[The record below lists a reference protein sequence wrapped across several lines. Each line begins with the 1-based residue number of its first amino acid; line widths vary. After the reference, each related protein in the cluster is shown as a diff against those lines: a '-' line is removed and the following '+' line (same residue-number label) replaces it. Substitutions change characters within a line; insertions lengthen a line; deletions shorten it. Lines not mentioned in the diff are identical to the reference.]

1 MPKSPSYPTKDDA
14 VQRVKD
20 AADIVELIGEHVGLK
35 KAGTNYKGLCP
46 FHAEK
51 TPSFTVNP
59 QRGSFHCFGC
69 SEGGDVFSFYM
80 KYHNVTFPE
89 ALQNLARRYNIAL
102 PEKPLSH
109 QDQDRARKKAGIHEL
124 LERAATLY
132 HNLLLSGSQGTEARQ
147 YLAQREIPLEIS
159 QTFRLGY
166 APDSWDFLTRQLTGP
181 EELEL
186 AAEAGLIVKKDRGG
200 FYDRFRKRLLCPIFN
215 LAGQVAGFSGR
226 ILGEGQPKYMNSP
239 ESPAFD
245 KSRLLFGLYQNREAI
260 RRQGR
265 CLLVE
270 GNFDLLALNARGVDY
285 AAAPLG
291 TALTSQ
297 QVRALKGYAEEVIIL
312 FDGDTAGL
320 KAAMRAVP
328 IFLAEEVLARVVLL
342 PTGHDPDTF
351 VRQLGREKMEE
362 QLATAVPLTDFVYT
376 TLVERYGS
384 GLEGKTRIGTELRT
398 MLSSLTGHQLQ
409 HSVFVAHFSKKLGIS
424 PEQLLSGKAANTSPL
439 PGHPHDRQDNEL
451 PMKQKQLLEFLII
464 FPEYLQNFLEAG
476 IEVMITSTF
485 GRNILQHLREV
496 NLLESGQQERLLDLT
511 SGPEKTFISRLL
523 TSSPAYSAEEREQ
536 TAQEQLDWLR
546 KSHIKIMH
554 GQLTKQINE
563 AQKSGD
569 VALCMQLIG
578 QKKTLDHNSNR
589 SLSGPAST
597 HAGEKS

>member
-1 MPKSPSYPTKDDA
+1 MSNTPSYPTKDDA

-20 AADIVELIGEHVGLK
+20 AADIVELIGEHVSLK

-80 KYHNVTFPE
+80 KFHNVTFPE

-109 QDQDRARKKAGIHEL
+109 QDQARARKKAGILEL

-132 HNLLLSGSQGTEARQ
+132 HSLLLSGNEGGEARQ
-147 YLAQREIPLEIS
+147 YLAQREIPPEIS

-166 APDSWDFLTRQLTGP
+166 APESWDFLTRQLTGP

-186 AAEAGLIVKKDRGG
+186 AAEAGLIVKKERGG
-200 FYDRFRKRLLCPIFN
+200 YYDRFRNRLLCPIFN

-260 RRQGR
+260 RRQGC

-297 QVRALKGYAEEVIIL
+297 QVRALKGYAEEVVIL
-312 FDGDTAGL
+312 FDGDSAGL

-342 PTGHDPDTF
+342 PAGHDPDTY
-351 VRQLGREKMEE
+351 VRQLGRKKMEE
-362 QLATAVPLTDFVYT
+362 RLADAVPLTDFVYD
-376 TLVERYGS
+376 TLIERYGS
-384 GLEGKTRIGTELRT
+384 GLEGKTRIGAELRT
-398 MLSSLTGHQLQ
+398 MLSGLTGHQLQ

-424 PEQLLSGKAANTSPL
+424 QEQLLSGKPPTPSPP
-439 PGHPHDRQDNEL
+439 PGRPSARPDKEL
-451 PMKQKQLLEFLII
+451 PLNQKQLLEFLII
-464 FPEYLQNFLEAG
+464 FPEYLQKFLEAG
-476 IEVMITSTF
+476 IEIMITSTF

-496 NLLESGQQERLLDLT
+496 NRLESGQQERLLDLAA
-511 SGPEKTFISRLL
+511 GPEKTFISRLL
-523 TSSPAYSAEEREQ
+523 TTSPAYSAAEREQ
-536 TAQEQLDWLR
+536 TAAEQLDWLR
-546 KSHIKIMH
+546 KCHVKIMH
-554 GQLTKQINE
+554 ERLTKRINE

-569 VALCMQLIG
+569 VERCMQLIE
-578 QKKTLDHNSNR
+578 QKKTLDHSSNR
-589 SLSGPAST
+589 SLCGPASSQ
-597 HAGEKS
+597 AGEKP

>member
-1 MPKSPSYPTKDDA
+1 MPSTPSYPTKDDA

-20 AADIVELIGEHVGLK
+20 AADIVELIGEHVSLK

-102 PEKPLSH
+102 PEKPMSH
-109 QDQDRARKKAGIHEL
+109 QDQARARRKAGILEL
-124 LERAATLY
+124 LERAAGLY
-132 HNLLLSGSQGTEARQ
+132 HNLLLNEGEGSDARR
-147 YLAQREIPLEIS
+147 YLTQREIPHEIS
-159 QTFRLGY
+159 RTFRLGY
-166 APDSWDFLTRQLTGP
+166 APDSWDFLTRQLSGP

-186 AAEAGLIVKKDRGG
+186 AAEAGLIVKKERGG
-200 FYDRFRKRLLCPIFN
+200 YYDRFRKRLLCPIFN

-226 ILGEGQPKYMNSP
+226 ILGDGQPKYLNSP

-260 RRQGR
+260 RSQGR

-270 GNFDLLALNARGVDY
+270 GNFDLLALNARGVNY
-285 AAAPLG
+285 GAAPLG

-297 QVRALKGYAEEVIIL
+297 QVRALKGYAEEVVIL
-312 FDGDTAGL
+312 FDGDSAGL

-342 PTGHDPDTF
+342 PAGHDPDTF

-362 QLATAVPLTDFVYT
+362 QLATAVPLTDFVYN

-384 GLEGKTRIGTELRT
+384 GLEGKTKIGAELRT
-398 MLSSLTGHQLQ
+398 MLSGLTGHQLQ
-409 HSVFVAHFSKKLGIS
+409 QSVFVAHFSKKLGIS
-424 PEQLLSGKAANTSPL
+424 PEQLLSGKGAASVPP
-439 PGHPHDRQDNEL
+439 PGHPPGQPDREL
-451 PMKQKQLLEFLII
+451 PLKQKQLLEFLII
-464 FPEYLQNFLEAG
+464 FPEYLQKFLEAG

-496 NLLESGQQERLLDLT
+496 NLLESGQQERLLDLAV
-511 SGPEKTFISRLL
+511 GPEKTFISRLL
-523 TSSPAYSAEEREQ
+523 TASPAYSAEEREQ
-536 TAQEQLDWLR
+536 TAVEQLNWLR
-546 KSHIKIMH
+546 NCRIKIMH

-569 VALCMQLIG
+569 VDRCMQLIE
-578 QKKTLDHNSNR
+578 QKKALDHSSNI
-589 SLSGPAST
+589 SLSGPATT

>member
-1 MPKSPSYPTKDDA
+1 MLKTPSYPAKDDA

-69 SEGGDVFSFYM
+69 NEGGDVFSFYM
-80 KYHNVTFPE
+80 KYHNATFPE
-89 ALQNLARRYNIAL
+89 ALQNLARRYNIPL

-109 QDQDRARKKAGIHEL
+109 RDQDRARRKAGILEL

-132 HNLLLSGSQGTEARQ
+132 HTLLLSGNEGNEARQ
-147 YLAQREIPLEIS
+147 YLAQREIPTEIGR
-159 QTFRLGY
+159 TFRLGY
-166 APDSWDFLTRQLTGP
+166 APESWDFLTRQLQGP

-186 AAEAGLIVKKDRGG
+186 AAEAGLIVKKERGG
-200 FYDRFRKRLLCPIFN
+200 YYDRFRNRLLCPIFN

-245 KSRLLFGLYQNREAI
+245 KSRLLFGLYQNREVI
-260 RRQGR
+260 RSQGR

-270 GNFDLLALNARGVDY
+270 GNFDLLALNARGVGY

-297 QVRALKGYAEEVIIL
+297 QVRALKGYAEEVVIL
-312 FDGDTAGL
+312 FDGDSAGL

-342 PTGHDPDTF
+342 PAGHDPDTF
-351 VRQLGREKMEE
+351 VRQMGREALEE
-362 QLATAVPLTDFVYT
+362 RIAAAVPLTDFVYAI
-376 TLVERYGS
+376 LVERYGT
-384 GLEGKTRIGTELRT
+384 GLEGKARIGAELRT
-398 MLSSLTGHQLQ
+398 MLAGLAGHQLQ
-409 HSVFVAHFSKKLGIS
+409 HSVFVAHFSKKLGIA
-424 PEQLLSGKAANTSPL
+424 PEQLLSGKTAP
-439 PGHPHDRQDNEL
+439 PPPPDHPPDRPDREL
-451 PMKQKQLLEFLII
+451 PLKQKQLLEFLII

-476 IEVMITSTF
+476 IEIMITSKF
-485 GRNILQHLREV
+485 GCNILQHIREV
-496 NLLESGQQERLLDLT
+496 SLLKGGQQERLLDLA

-523 TSSPAYSAEEREQ
+523 TASPAYSPEERDQ
-536 TAQEQLDWLR
+536 TAMEQLNWLR
-546 KSHIKIMH
+546 KSHIKLRH
-554 GQLTKQINE
+554 ERLTRQIDE

-569 VALCMQLIG
+569 VERCMQLIEE
-578 QKKTLDHNSNR
+578 KKTLDHSSTK
-589 SLSGPAST
+589 SLRGPATT
-597 HAGEKS
+597 HAGEGL

>member
-1 MPKSPSYPTKDDA
+1 MPKSTSYQAKDDA

-59 QRGSFHCFGC
+59 QRGSYHCFGC

-80 KYHNVTFPE
+80 KYHNATFPE

-109 QDQDRARKKAGIHEL
+109 QDQARARKKAGILEL
-124 LERAATLY
+124 LERAASLF
-132 HNLLLSGSQGTEARQ
+132 HNQLLSGDEGNAARK
-147 YLAQREIPLEIS
+147 YLTQREIPSEICR
-159 QTFRLGY
+159 TFRLGY
-166 APDSWDFLTRQLTGP
+166 APESWDFLTRQLSGP

-186 AAEAGLIVKKDRGG
+186 AVEAGLIVKKERGG
-200 FYDRFRKRLLCPIFN
+200 YYDRFRNRLLCPIFN

-270 GNFDLLALNARGVDY
+270 GNFDLLALNARGIDY

-312 FDGDTAGL
+312 FDGDNAGL

-328 IFLAEEVLARVVLL
+328 IFLSEEVLARVVLL
-342 PTGHDPDTF
+342 PAGHDPDTY

-362 QLATAVPLTDFVYT
+362 QLHTAVPLTDFVFA
-376 TLVERYGS
+376 TLTERYGS
-384 GLEGKTRIGTELRT
+384 GLEGKARIGAELRT
-398 MLSSLTGHQLQ
+398 MLSGLTGHQLQ
-409 HSVFVAHFSKKLGIS
+409 QSVFVAHFSKKLGIS
-424 PEQLLSGKAANTSPL
+424 PEQLLSGKTAISSP
-439 PGHPHDRQDNEL
+439 PPKHPHCRQDQEL
-451 PMKQKQLLEFLII
+451 PLKQKQLLEFLII
-464 FPEYLQNFLEAG
+464 FPEYLQKFLEAG

-496 NLLESGQQERLLDLT
+496 NCLESGQHERLLDLAV
-511 SGPEKTFISRLL
+511 GPEKIFISRLL
-523 TSSPAYSAEEREQ
+523 TSSPAYSAEKRLQ
-536 TAQEQLDWLR
+536 TAGEQLDWLR
-546 KSHIKIMH
+546 KSHIKIVH
-554 GQLTKQINE
+554 GQLTKQIND

-569 VALCMQLIG
+569 VGRCMQLIEE
-578 QKKTLDHNSNR
+578 KKALDHSSNR
-589 SLSGPAST
+589 SLCEPAST
-597 HAGEKS
+597 YAGEKP